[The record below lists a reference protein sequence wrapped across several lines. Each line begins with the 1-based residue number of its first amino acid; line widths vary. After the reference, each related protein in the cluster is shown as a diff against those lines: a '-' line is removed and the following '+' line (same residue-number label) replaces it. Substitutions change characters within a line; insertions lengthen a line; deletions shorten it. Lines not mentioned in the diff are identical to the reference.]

1 MSSLG
6 DRLKELR
13 SEKGKTLN
21 EMAKETGLTPTAI
34 SNYENGIR
42 YPRRGAM
49 EILTDYFN
57 VETDYTTGKSDVR
70 NALNFEGIYN
80 EGYKEAIHVIMN
92 HLTIPVY
99 SRLSCGT
106 GTWVDEKPED
116 IVAVPDC
123 MMFHGRAF
131 ANFAEGDS
139 MEPGIHNGD
148 VLIFQEAPDIESGL
162 IGSFSLN
169 GQYYCKRLRKLPDGS
184 CWLFSDN
191 PAYDPIPIGPDDDF
205 RVLGLYK
212 MKLSKEQ

>member
-1 MSSLG
+1 MKTG
-6 DRLKELR
+6 ELIR
-13 SEKGKTLN
+13 KLRTEKGLTQEQLG
-21 EMAKETGLTPTAI
+21 EMLGVQKSAIAK
-34 SNYENGIR
+34 YENGR
-42 YPRRGAM
+42 
-49 EILTDYFN
+49 
-57 VETDYTTGKSDVR
+57 VENIKRTTLNKLATIFDISPLAFIDAASSLPG
-70 NALNFEGIYN
+70 NA
-80 EGYKEAIHVIMN
+80 VVSV
-92 HLTIPVY
+92 PVY
-99 SRLSCGT
+99 SCLSCGT
-106 GTWVDEKPED
+106 GSWIEERPED
-116 IVAVPDC
+116 QVGVPSC

-148 VLIFQEAPDIESGL
+148 VLIFQETPDIESGL